1 MNGLIYVRNSINI
14 FHDISHF
21 AYTIRNMRKVLV
33 SLIIITLLFA
43 IVHANELFEEQSEDM
58 QKESKPA
65 YCLELSC
72 LSSTMNIFKDNVC
85 LGFASGLPLAI
96 MLVVGIVALIVWI
109 IIAVIIA
116 IGGGDTSNMG
126 EGAII
131 TLITITGLSFIGG
144 ILVNILAPYW
154 DYDKQ
159 EKHRMWESPAVIA
172 ERIAGWGLAIGLS
185 ALVIWNFTKNNDGN

>member
-1 MNGLIYVRNSINI
+1 
-14 FHDISHF
+14 
-21 AYTIRNMRKVLV
+21 MRKVLV
-33 SLIIITLLFA
+33 SFIIITLLA
-43 IVHANELFEEQSEDM
+43 LIVHADELVEKQDDA
-58 QKESKPA
+58 KKDSKPA

-96 MLVVGIVALIVWI
+96 MLVVGVVALIVWI

-131 TLITITGLSFIGG
+131 TILTITGLSFIGG

-154 DYDKQ
+154 DYEKQ
-159 EKHRMWESPAVIA
+159 EKHRMWDSPAVIV
-172 ERIAGWGLAIGLS
+172 ERVGGWALAIGLS
-185 ALVIWNFTKNNDGN
+185 ALIIWNFTKNNGG